1 MPSTTNNTANNTALP
16 QPIVVQVGDDDLD
29 TALTREWLLTNRI
42 GAYASSTVVG
52 CNTRRYHGLLVA
64 AAMPPVQ
71 RIVALSTVMEEL
83 DVGGVIY
90 KLATNEFAESFS
102 PRGVCHLREFV
113 NDQAVRFHYSVGDAE
128 LIKEVILAEKTNAVA
143 IRYTLRGGSGVLR
156 LEPFTPLRD
165 YHHLRT
171 ADAPL
176 VFELEPNGVVV
187 LNRKYP
193 EHTVFM
199 GAAEAEFVP
208 SPDWWHKFHYRV
220 DISRGQDGFEDLYT
234 PGWFVYELADGQSC
248 QFTACLDEP
257 VQLDFATTLER
268 RRSRAAELAAG
279 VGPEADELTRRLAV
293 ASDAFVVERS
303 FPNAQ
308 ASLTIL
314 AGYHWFA
321 DWGRDAFISLPGL
334 LLTTGRFRDAEK
346 VFRTF
351 ADSISEGMLP
361 CRFDDYS
368 RSAHYNSI
376 DASLWFIIAAERYLA
391 AGGDDGFWRSVLMPA
406 ANSVLSGY
414 QAGTRF
420 DIRADA
426 DGLLTGGSRDTQLTW
441 MDAKLGDEV
450 ITPRHGKAVEINA
463 MWHSAHRIM
472 AERCRKHD
480 RKLADTYASRAEI
493 IASAFAGQFWNSQA
507 GCLYDCIGEH
517 VLDDTIRPNQ
527 IFAVSLPHCPL
538 THEQQASIVH
548 VVGTHLLTTMGLR
561 SLSPE
566 DPRYRSKC
574 GGSWESRDRAYHQG
588 TVWAY
593 LMGPFI
599 EAYLKVEGDK
609 LLTLAQANDYIQALE
624 PHLHEAAI
632 GFVNEIFDGD
642 APHAPRG
649 CVAQAWSVAELLR
662 AKQLLAEYSRKLA
675 AEI

>member
-1 MPSTTNNTANNTALP
+1 MPPKIHNTALP
-16 QPIVVQVGDDDLD
+16 RPIVVQVGDDDLD

-83 DVGGVIY
+83 DIGGVTY

-113 NDQAVRFHYSVGDAE
+113 NDQAVRFCFSVGDAE
-128 LIKEVILAEKTNAVA
+128 LVKEVLLAEKSNAVA
-143 IRYTLRGGSGVLR
+143 IRYTLRGGNGVLR

-176 VFELEPNGVVV
+176 VFERTPSGVTV
-187 LNRKYP
+187 LNRKFP
-193 EHTVFM
+193 EHSLIMT
-199 GAAEAEFVP
+199 AAEAEFLP
-208 SPDWWHKFHYRV
+208 SPDWWYRFHYRV
-220 DISRGQDGFEDLYT
+220 EIVRGQDGFEDLYT

-257 VQLDFATTLER
+257 VQVGFATTLER
-268 RRSRAAELAAG
+268 RRSRAEELAAG
-279 VGPEADELTRRLAV
+279 VGDNADEFTRRLAV
-293 ASDAFVVERS
+293 ASDAFIAERS
-303 FPNAQ
+303 FPNSPP
-308 ASLTIL
+308 SLTIL

-334 LLTTGRFRDAEK
+334 LLTTGRLKDAEK

-351 ADSISEGMLP
+351 AASISEGMVP

-391 AGGDDGFWRSVLMPA
+391 AGGDESFWRGVLMPA
-406 ANSVLSGY
+406 ANSILSSY

-441 MDAKLGDEV
+441 MDTKLGNEV
-450 ITPRHGKAVEINA
+450 ITPRHGKAVEVNA
-463 MWHSAHRIM
+463 LWHCAHRIM
-472 AERCRKHD
+472 AERCRKYD
-480 RKLADTYASRAEI
+480 RKLADAYASRADM
-493 IASAFAGQFWNSQA
+493 IASAFCRQFWNSQA
-507 GCLYDCIGEH
+507 GCLYDCIGEDEQF
-517 VLDDTIRPNQ
+517 LDDTIRPNQ

-538 THEQQASIVH
+538 TAEQQASIVH
-548 VVGTHLLTTMGLR
+548 VVGAHLLTPMGLR

-566 DPRYRSKC
+566 DPRYRSRY

-599 EAYLKVEGDK
+599 EAYLKVDGDK
-609 LLTLAQANDYIQALE
+609 LLTLAQANDYLNAFE

-632 GFVNEIFDGD
+632 GFVSEIFDGD
-642 APHAPRG
+642 APHTPRG

-662 AKQLLAEYSRKLA
+662 AKQLVAEYSRRLA
-675 AEI
+675 AKK